1 MWEPL
6 RLQLQQLPHLPC
18 RHDNDD
24 GGGDDDND
32 QLQRPDALLQLG
44 ALQPQDAQLLLVF
57 LRLLERDDDGGALAC
72 DSSQQQQG
80 DDVYGDGDELQHDDN
95 RDGGDV
101 VQKLYLCKWMPLLWG
116 RKYTFS

>member
-6 RLQLQQLPHLPC
+6 RLLLLQLPHQPC
-18 RHDNDD
+18 RHDN
-24 GGGDDDND
+24 
-32 QLQRPDALLQLG
+32 
-44 ALQPQDAQLLLVF
+44 
-57 LRLLERDDDGGALAC
+57 DDGGALAC

-80 DDVYGDGDELQHDDN
+80 DDVYGDGDELQHDDD
-95 RDGGDV
+95 RDDDA